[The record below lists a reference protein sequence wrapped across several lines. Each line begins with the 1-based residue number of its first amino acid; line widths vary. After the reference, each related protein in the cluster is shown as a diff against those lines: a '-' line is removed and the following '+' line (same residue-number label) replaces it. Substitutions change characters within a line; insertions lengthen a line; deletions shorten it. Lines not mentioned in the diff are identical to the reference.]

1 MAPGERARRRPG
13 VLGTYQ
19 RCEKV
24 LAEVGAEP
32 TATTRQLIDQ
42 PRR

>member
-13 VLGTYQ
+13 RWEHQ

-32 TATTRQLIDQ
+32 AATTQQLVDQ
-42 PRR
+42 LRR